1 MSQIT
6 VRLANCPGCLPIF
19 SFARGI
25 LAVSSRPGIHE
36 ACMHRFSLLTHTALV
51 LSLLSVASMATAADV
66 RGRLAK
72 WHPLELDF
80 QGPLAAETD
89 NSPNPFLDY
98 RLTVELTSPT
108 GQITQVPGF
117 FAGDGQGNGRG
128 TTWRIRFSADE
139 VGQWAYS
146 ATMHAGNNVAIN
158 LDTQS
163 GGKVALQG
171 ASGSFSIEPAPS
183 DAPEFLRQGR
193 LEHVGSH
200 YLKFRDGPYWI
211 KGGTDSPENLLGFS
225 GIDGT
230 FDQGGIDAGFLHD
243 FAAHRNDW
251 RESDPLFSHAST
263 GADSRGLIGALN
275 YLGDQGVN
283 SVYFLP
289 MNLGGDGQETYPYV
303 GAEKNRFNKTHYD
316 ISKLHQWNLVLNH
329 AQEQGV
335 ALNVVL
341 SETEEANE
349 RWMDEGA
356 LGVERKLFFRELVA
370 RFGYLLAVKWNLG
383 EENDFPRVELDKHA
397 DYLQAIDWSGK
408 PIAVHTHI
416 NQFYR
421 YGEIVGDTRYEATS
435 IQFDPEFAG
444 QFVEQWRSRSAA
456 TGHPWV
462 IDMDE
467 NTDGLAP
474 ADVDERRKQIMY
486 DVFFSG
492 GNLEWYFGYSPLPLG
507 SDVTAG
513 DFRQRE
519 VMWRQMRYAR
529 EMMQSELPF
538 WRMQPADSL
547 IEGDSDAFGGA
558 EVFTLTNEAYAVY
571 LPAANGNEVLNL
583 RDTTAHFQQRW
594 FNPLTGEFT
603 GVDDTIPASSS
614 RRLGSPP
621 SRPGEDWVV
630 LVTRIDQ
637 SVVESPV
644 QIAVEAP
651 RFQAIPNPTVSVGEQ
666 FAITLTATDSDGTFP
681 SVTVGQLPPGMR
693 INGPGSGQLELIWS
707 VPQAADNPSIVELI
721 AIDSAN
727 NSLRT
732 TQTMTIDVDS
742 AGDGSGTGG
751 QPSDSPVNDIAAPGS
766 QVTDSSVGNSP
777 PVLRPV
783 PALAVK
789 VNQRLSQ
796 RIVADDA
803 DGMPPSLI
811 MLNAP
816 EGSSLDDNGDGT
828 RSFNWQPG
836 SADIGTRTVTFIARD
851 SSVPTFND
859 TLDIEVQVTR

>member
-1 MSQIT
+1 
-6 VRLANCPGCLPIF
+6 
-19 SFARGI
+19 
-25 LAVSSRPGIHE
+25 
-36 ACMHRFSLLTHTALV
+36 
-51 LSLLSVASMATAADV
+51 
-66 RGRLAK
+66 
-72 WHPLELDF
+72 
-80 QGPLAAETD
+80 
-89 NSPNPFLDY
+89 
-98 RLTVELTSPT
+98 
-108 GQITQVPGF
+108 
-117 FAGDGQGNGRG
+117 
-128 TTWRIRFSADE
+128 
-139 VGQWAYS
+139 
-146 ATMHAGNNVAIN
+146 
-158 LDTQS
+158 
-163 GGKVALQG
+163 
-171 ASGSFSIEPAPS
+171 
-183 DAPEFLRQGR
+183 
-193 LEHVGSH
+193 
-200 YLKFRDGPYWI
+200 
-211 KGGTDSPENLLGFS
+211 
-225 GIDGT
+225 
-230 FDQGGIDAGFLHD
+230 
-243 FAAHRNDW
+243 
-251 RESDPLFSHAST
+251 
-263 GADSRGLIGALN
+263 
-275 YLGDQGVN
+275 
-283 SVYFLP
+283 
-289 MNLGGDGQETYPYV
+289 
-303 GAEKNRFNKTHYD
+303 
-316 ISKLHQWNLVLNH
+316 
-329 AQEQGV
+329 
-335 ALNVVL
+335 
-341 SETEEANE
+341 
-349 RWMDEGA
+349 
-356 LGVERKLFFRELVA
+356 
-370 RFGYLLAVKWNLG
+370 
-383 EENDFPRVELDKHA
+383 
-397 DYLQAIDWSGK
+397 
-408 PIAVHTHI
+408 
-416 NQFYR
+416 
-421 YGEIVGDTRYEATS
+421 
-435 IQFDPEFAG
+435 
-444 QFVEQWRSRSAA
+444 
-456 TGHPWV
+456 
-462 IDMDE
+462 
-467 NTDGLAP
+467 
-474 ADVDERRKQIMY
+474 
-486 DVFFSG
+486 
-492 GNLEWYFGYSPLPLG
+492 
-507 SDVTAG
+507 
-513 DFRQRE
+513 
-519 VMWRQMRYAR
+519 MWRQMRYAR